1 MLEVALN
8 AQVKSSPGRRRP
20 RNRNRHPPTPW
31 PRGVTTHIHTQSL
44 IDFAAPDHEGLKI
57 VQTLPDLLSMSH
69 PSVDGDVWQRRLDKR
84 QHAVHSIKKKPE
96 YMSWLANKDS
106 VRPLTPDPQDA
117 KVSKRQWERSVQQW
131 RRALQERNHDQSQVT
146 VQTLSTLAWLGGPEQ
161 ELDLRICDAH

>member
-1 MLEVALN
+1 
-8 AQVKSSPGRRRP
+8 
-20 RNRNRHPPTPW
+20 
-31 PRGVTTHIHTQSL
+31 
-44 IDFAAPDHEGLKI
+44 
-57 VQTLPDLLSMSH
+57 MSH
-69 PSVDGDVWQRRLDKR
+69 VSADCDVWQQRLNKR

-96 YMSWLANKDS
+96 YMSWLANKVS